1 MSPLSPDVSCDRM
14 LAREME
20 KRDKEVR
27 KLREQHEFELLRVS
41 VLCVVYNSQIC
52 LTFGFKVVWRHNS
65 VKCKIGISEKMFR
78 ENILRNQHL

>member
-41 VLCVVYNSQIC
+41 VLCVVYNIQFVLLGVLKLSGGTT
-52 LTFGFKVVWRHNS
+52 L
-65 VKCKIGISEKMFR
+65 
-78 ENILRNQHL
+78 